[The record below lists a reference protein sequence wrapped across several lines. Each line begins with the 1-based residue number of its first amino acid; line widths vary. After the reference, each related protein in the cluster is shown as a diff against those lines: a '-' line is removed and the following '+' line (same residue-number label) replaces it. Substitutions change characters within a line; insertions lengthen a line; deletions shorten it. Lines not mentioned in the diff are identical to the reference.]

1 MLLLL
6 LGQLVLPELRA
17 PQVRLAQLVL
27 LDQLAQR
34 APRGQPEQLDPQ
46 AQQGR
51 QALRG

>member
-17 PQVRLAQLVL
+17 LQVQQAPR
-27 LDQLAQR
+27 DRLAQR
-34 APRGQPEQLDPQ
+34 APLGQLGKLGLQ

-51 QALRG
+51 QDLRG